1 MRGLKG
7 MRGLLQWAGLMVLL
21 TGSAMANGNA
31 LWQRSTLNQV
41 LKRAELRVC
50 LEPGYLPFEMEDA
63 KGKLTGFDVEL
74 ARHMAQAMGVKVRF
88 VKVDWSQIM
97 PSLLTGQCDII
108 MSGMTITPER
118 NLWINFADP
127 YMTTGQTILMRKAL
141 QIRVKSFKDLNS
153 SRYTVVTKPGVTA
166 HDAVKKHMP
175 KAKLRLFDSETAGV
189 KEVLAGKADAFVY
202 DLPFNAIYSGNNQAK
217 LIFLDTPFTHEPL
230 GWGLR
235 KGDPDFLNWLNH
247 YLAQI
252 KGDGTYKALYKKWF
266 IDGKW
271 LKN

>member
-1 MRGLKG
+1 MSGFIRGL
-7 MRGLLQWAGLMVLL
+7 GLLVLL
-21 TGSAMANGNA
+21 AGTAMANGNE

-41 LKRAELRVC
+41 LKRAELRIC
-50 LEPGYLPFEMEDA
+50 LEPGYMPFEMEDS

-74 ARHMAQAMGVKVRF
+74 ARNMAKAMGVKVRF
-88 VKVDWSQIM
+88 VRVDWAQIM
-97 PSLLTGQCDII
+97 PSLLTGQCDLI
-108 MSGMTITPER
+108 MSGMTITTER

-127 YMTTGQTILMRKAL
+127 YMTTGQTILMRKDL
-141 QIRVKSFKDLNS
+141 RIRVKSYKDLNS

-175 KAKLRLFDSETAGV
+175 RAKLRLFESEAEGV
-189 KEVLAGKADAFVY
+189 QEVLDGKADAFVF
-202 DLPFNAIYSGNNQAK
+202 DLSFNAIYYGNNRDK

-230 GWGLR
+230 GWGVR

-252 KGDGTYKALYKKWF
+252 KGDGTYEALYKTWF

>member
-1 MRGLKG
+1 MKTFLRC
-7 MRGLLQWAGLMVLL
+7 MGLLVLL
-21 TGSAMANGNA
+21 TGTALANGSE

-41 LKRAELRVC
+41 IKRGVLRVC
-50 LEPGYLPFEMEDA
+50 LEPGYMPFEMEDS

-74 ARHMAQAMGVKVRF
+74 ARHMGSAMGVRVRF
-88 VKVDWSQIM
+88 VEVDWAQIM
-97 PSLLTGQCDII
+97 PALLTGQCDII

-127 YMTTGQTILMRKAL
+127 YMTTGQTILIRTELK
-141 QIRVKSFKDLNS
+141 IRVKSFRDLNT
-153 SRYTVVTKPGVTA
+153 SRYSVVTKPGVTA

-175 KAKLRLFDSETAGV
+175 KAKLRLFESEAEGV
-189 KEVLAGKADAFVY
+189 KQVIEGKADAFVY
-202 DLPFNAIYSGNNQAK
+202 DLPFNAIYYGNNRAK

-230 GWGLR
+230 GWGVR

-247 YLAQI
+247 YLAQV
-252 KGDGTYKALYKKWF
+252 KGDGTYNALYKKWF